1 MLLSDAG
8 AAAAMLKALGGRDNV
23 RSIGHCITRLRLRL
37 RDPAAVDEAGLRA
50 AGAAG
55 VLRRADG
62 EMHVVIGPGVH
73 ALAREMEKLV
83 Q

>member
-1 MLLSDAG
+1 M
-8 AAAAMLKALGGRDNV
+8 
-23 RSIGHCITRLRLRL
+23 TRLRLRL

-62 EMHVVIGPGVH
+62 EVHVVIGPSVRS
-73 ALAREMEKLV
+73 LAREMEMLV

>member
-1 MLLSDAG
+1 MLAAVGG
-8 AAAAMLKALGGRDNV
+8 ADNV
-23 RSIGHCITRLRLRL
+23 LSIGHCMTRLRLRL
-37 RDPAAVDEAGLRA
+37 RDSTAVDEAGLRA

-62 EMHVVIGPGVH
+62 EVHVVIGAGVQR
-73 ALAREMEKLV
+73 LAREMEKLA

>member
-1 MLLSDAG
+1 M
-8 AAAAMLKALGGRDNV
+8 
-23 RSIGHCITRLRLRL
+23 TRLRLRL
-37 RDPAAVDEAGLRA
+37 RDLAAVDEAGLRA

-62 EMHVVIGPGVH
+62 EVHVVIGPSVRS
-73 ALAREMEKLV
+73 LAREMEMLV

>member
-1 MLLSDAG
+1 MLLSGICAAG
-8 AAAAMLKALGGRDNV
+8 VLDALGGRDNV
-23 RSIGHCITRLRLRL
+23 LSIGYCMTRLRLRL
-37 RDPAAVDEAGLRA
+37 REPAAIDEVKLRA

-62 EMHVVIGPGVH
+62 EVHVVIGPS
-73 ALAREMEKLV
+73 ARQLAREMETLV